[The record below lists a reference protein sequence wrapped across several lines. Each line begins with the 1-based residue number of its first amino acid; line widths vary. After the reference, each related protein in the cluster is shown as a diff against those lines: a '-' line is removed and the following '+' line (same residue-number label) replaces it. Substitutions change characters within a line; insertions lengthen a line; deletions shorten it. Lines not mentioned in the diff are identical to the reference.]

1 MKILFCSSDDISL
14 PLLDTLN
21 TKGMISCV
29 FTSPDSTSKHG
40 KVLESPVKKRAKELN
55 LPFYTPLTL
64 GKEIREI
71 VKSSGIDTLISFSYG
86 KIFGPKF
93 LSLFKHTMN
102 IHPSLLPSYR
112 GCTPIENE
120 ILNRDREGGITVQ
133 EISKEIDE
141 GGVYL
146 SETFP
151 LDGNETSLSLRKAV
165 SARVPE
171 LVLSALDNIS
181 RGSKLLE
188 QSGEATYTKK
198 IEKEDAFLNFRE
210 SWNIVHSK
218 IRAYYPS
225 PKAYTFLEGER
236 ISIVG
241 VYGSV
246 FDEKEESTEEPGTVV
261 SIDKKKGLKVSTG
274 DGYIY
279 ITKVLPEGK
288 KEMDSL
294 SFYNG
299 RKDIIGKVFNGKKV
313 E

>member
-14 PLLDTLN
+14 PLLDALSN
-21 TKGMISCV
+21 KGMISCV
-29 FTSPDSTSKHG
+29 FTSPDSTGKHG
-40 KVLESPVKKRAKELN
+40 KTLASPIKKRARELN
-55 LPFYTPLTL
+55 LPSYTPLTL
-64 GKEIREI
+64 GKEMREI
-71 VKSSGIDTLISFSYG
+71 VKSSGIDTLLSFSYG

-93 LSLFKHTMN
+93 LSLFTHTMN
-102 IHPSLLPSYR
+102 IHPSLLPFYR

-120 ILNRDREGGITVQ
+120 ILNRDKIGGITVQ
-133 EISKEIDE
+133 EISKEVDE
-141 GGVYL
+141 GRIYL

-151 LDGNETSLSLRKAV
+151 LNGSETSLSLRRDI
-165 SARVPE
+165 SLRVPE
-171 LVLSALDNIS
+171 LVLSALDNITKDN
-181 RGSKLLE
+181 KLIE
-188 QSGEATYTKK
+188 QNGEASYTKK
-198 IEKEDAFLNFRE
+198 IEKEDAYLDFNE
-210 SWNIVHSK
+210 PWNIVHSK

-225 PKAYTFLEGER
+225 PKAYAFLEGER

-246 FDEKEESTEEPGTVV
+246 FDGKEPSIEEAGMIV
-261 SIDKKKGLKVSTG
+261 SIDKNKGLKVSTG

-299 RKDIIGKVFNGKKV
+299 RKDIIGKVFNGKKM